1 MRLFKTKTFVTLASL
16 LFAGIPLWSQ
26 TSTAETAP
34 ESKYDYHEAFNSMF
48 YTSNGTEFRSASGQP
63 GPAYWQNRTDY
74 QLTASL
80 NETTHEIDG
89 KAILTYTNNSPDA
102 LSFAWLFLEQNLF
115 AKDSRGA
122 AIVPLRGSRYD
133 TNGEELDGGMKIKS
147 VKLVAADGKTLS
159 DAKYII
165 SDTRMQVWFPKELSP
180 KTGKAKLVIEYS
192 YICPMMGADRTGIQP
207 TKNGKMFSIAQWY
220 PRMCV
225 YDDVYGWNTIPYTG
239 PGEFYSSYGDFDV
252 TITTP
257 ASHAVV
263 CSGELLNPA
272 QVFNATQA
280 KRWAEAKTSD
290 RTVVIRG
297 KEEVEALAA
306 KPAPGTKTWKFRIK
320 NARDVAWASS
330 AAFILDAA
338 KINLPSGKKSLAVSV
353 YPVESDG
360 TAAWGRSTE
369 YSKASI
375 EYYSKK
381 WFEYPYAT
389 AINVASNIGGM
400 EYPGIVFCGF
410 HAKGSGLWGVTN
422 HELGHNWF
430 PMIVGSNERLHG
442 WMDEGFNTFIN
453 GLSSAAFNDGE
464 YKGGPLNMQQVGPRL
479 TNQKMEPILSTP
491 AGMKEGNIGSLL
503 YFKPAVGLTL
513 LRNQILGEERFD
525 LAFKTYIQR
534 WAFKNPTPE
543 DFFRTI
549 ENVAGENLNWF
560 WRGWFIHN
568 WQLDQAVKEVKYVND
583 DPAKGVL
590 ITIDNLEKMPMPVV
604 LDIKTVSGKTTRVK
618 LPVEVWER
626 NTSWTFKAPVTEA
639 VESVTL
645 DPDKVFPDINP
656 ANNMGKPAEKKGY

>member
-1 MRLFKTKTFVTLASL
+1 MRLFKTNTFVTLAIL
-16 LFAGIPLWSQ
+16 LFAGIPSWSQ
-26 TSTAETAP
+26 TSTGATAP
-34 ESKYDYHEAFNSMF
+34 ETKYDYQEAFNSMF
-48 YTSNGTEFRSASGQP
+48 YTSNGTEYRSASGQP

-74 QLTASL
+74 QLTAAL
-80 NETTHEIDG
+80 NETSNEITG
-89 KAILTYTNNSPDA
+89 KAILSYTNNSPDA
-102 LSFAWLFLEQNLF
+102 LPFVWLYLEQNLF

-133 TNGEELDGGMKIKS
+133 AKGEAFDGGMKIKS
-147 VKLVAADGKTLS
+147 VKLVPAYGKKLS

-165 SDTRMQVWFPKELSP
+165 NDTRMQIWFPKELAP

-192 YICPMMGADRTGIQP
+192 YICPAMGADRTGIQP
-207 TKNGKMFSIAQWY
+207 TKNGKMYSIAQWY

-252 TITTP
+252 SITTP

-263 CSGELLNPA
+263 CSGELLNPSE
-272 QVFNATQA
+272 VLNATQA

-290 RTVVIRG
+290 NTVMIRT
-297 KEEVEALAA
+297 KEEVEALVV
-306 KPAPGTKTWKFRIK
+306 KPVAGKKTWKFRIK

-330 AAFILDAA
+330 AAFIVDAA

-353 YPVESDG
+353 YPAESEG
-360 TAAWGRSTE
+360 AKAWGRSTE

-381 WFEYPYAT
+381 WFEYPYPA
-389 AINVASNIGGM
+389 AINVASNVGGM
-400 EYPGIVFCGF
+400 EYPGIVFCGWR
-410 HAKGSGLWGVTN
+410 ANNGGLWGVTD

-442 WMDEGFNTFIN
+442 WMDEGFNSFIN
-453 GLSSAAFNDGE
+453 GLSTAAFNNGE
-464 YKGGPLNMQQVGPRL
+464 YKGAPQNLQQSAGRL
-479 TNQKMEPILSTP
+479 TNQKMEPILSAP
-491 AGMKEGNIGSLL
+491 ANMKESNIGSLL

-513 LRNQILGEERFD
+513 LRTQILGEERFD
-525 LAFKTYIQR
+525 LAFKTYIRR
-534 WAFKNPTPE
+534 WAFKHPTPE

-549 ENVAGENLNWF
+549 ENVSGENLAWF
-560 WRGWFIHN
+560 WRGWFIYN
-568 WQLDQAVKEVKYVND
+568 WQLDQAVREVKYVND

-590 ITIDNLEKMPMPVV
+590 ITIDNLEKLPMPVV
-604 LDIKTVSGKTTRVK
+604 IEIKTVSGKTTRVK

-626 NTSWTFKAPVTEA
+626 NASWTFKAPVDEA

-645 DPDKVFPDINP
+645 DPDKAYPDINP
-656 ANNMGKPAEKKGY
+656 ENNSWKPAEKKGY

>member
-1 MRLFKTKTFVTLASL
+1 
-16 LFAGIPLWSQ
+16 
-26 TSTAETAP
+26 
-34 ESKYDYHEAFNSMF
+34 MF

-80 NETTHEIDG
+80 NETSNEITG
-89 KAILTYTNNSPDA
+89 KAILSYTNNSPDP
-102 LSFAWLFLEQNLF
+102 LPFAWLFLEQNLF

-133 TNGEELDGGMKIKS
+133 TDGEAFNGGMKIKS
-147 VKLVAADGKTLS
+147 VKLVAADGKALT

-192 YICPMMGADRTGIQP
+192 YICPLMGADRTGIQP

-225 YDDVYGWNTIPYTG
+225 YDDIYGWNTLPYTG

-252 TITTP
+252 SITTP

-272 QVFNATQA
+272 EVFNATMA

-290 RTVVIRG
+290 NTVMIRS
-297 KEEVEALAA
+297 KEEVEALVA
-306 KPAPGTKTWKFRIK
+306 KPATGTKTWKFRIK

-330 AAFILDAA
+330 TAFIVDAA

-353 YPVESDG
+353 YPVESEG
-360 TAAWGRSTE
+360 TNAWGRSTE

-381 WFEYPYAT
+381 WFEYPYPM

-410 HAKGSGLWGVTN
+410 TAKTGGLWGVTD

-453 GLSSAAFNDGE
+453 GLSTAAFNNGE
-464 YKGGPLNMQQVGPRL
+464 YKSGASNIQQVGPRL
-479 TNQKMEPILSTP
+479 TNQKMEPILSAP
-491 AGMKEGNIGSLL
+491 ANMKEGNIGSLL

-513 LRNQILGEERFD
+513 LRTQILGEERFD

-534 WAFKNPTPE
+534 WAFKHPTPE

-549 ENVAGENLNWF
+549 ENVSGENLNWF
-560 WRGWFIHN
+560 WRGWFINN

-618 LPVEVWER
+618 LPVEIWER
-626 NTSWTFKAPVTEA
+626 NTSWTFKAPVAEA
-639 VESVTL
+639 VESVTI
-645 DPDKVFPDINP
+645 DPDKAFPDINP
-656 ANNMGKPAEKKGY
+656 ANNTGKPAEKRGY